1 MFCRVKPVI
10 TYFVFSPIGRCNVFV
25 FTGGVHATQKGIEVQ
40 DITLLAVKI
49 GKGIITAKYFD
60 KKKTHVTA
68 HFSNS
73 NGSINALN
81 HKMQETDT

>member
-25 FTGGVHATQKGIEVQ
+25 FTGCVHATQKGIEVQ

-49 GKGIITAKYFD
+49 EKCIITAKYFD
-60 KKKTHVTA
+60 KKNTCHNTFSKTEQ
-68 HFSNS
+68 F
-73 NGSINALN
+73 
-81 HKMQETDT
+81 

>member
-10 TYFVFSPIGRCNVFV
+10 TYFVFSPISRCNIFV
-25 FTGGVHATQKGIEVQ
+25 FTGDVHATQKGIEVQ

-60 KKKTHVTA
+60 KKNTCHGT
-68 HFSNS
+68 FFEFERF
-73 NGSINALN
+73 
-81 HKMQETDT
+81 HKRFEP